1 MHYVALLKDLKEH
14 ICCCEQNIQ
23 SCFPPR
29 SDLEFTFLLLFIFS
43 LVMVTFFLHTFIYL
57 PVIKLIFFLHLLLQ
71 LFVKVSDFFIS
82 ECIFSLLVNCTF
94 IYHFMDIKFERNM
107 GLYEL

>member
-1 MHYVALLKDLKEH
+1 
-14 ICCCEQNIQ
+14 
-23 SCFPPR
+23 
-29 SDLEFTFLLLFIFS
+29 
-43 LVMVTFFLHTFIYL
+43 MVTFFLHKFISL
-57 PVIKLIFFLHLLLQ
+57 PVIRLILFYICYCNYLLKLVI
-71 LFVKVSDFFIS
+71 FFIS